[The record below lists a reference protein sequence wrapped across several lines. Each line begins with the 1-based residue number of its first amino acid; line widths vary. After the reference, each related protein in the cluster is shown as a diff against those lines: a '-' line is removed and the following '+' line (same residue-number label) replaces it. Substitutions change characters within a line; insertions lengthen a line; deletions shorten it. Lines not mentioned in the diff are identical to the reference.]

1 MPDDI
6 LIDRAAGQHEA
17 AWPVTFAGNPGL
29 YKSPVGK
36 ACDVAVLFL
45 SPWGID
51 ELSTRR
57 FFRIVAEHLS
67 EIGISSLRFDYPGTV
82 NAMEAHDAEIDVEAW
97 CRSAIDGAGTLRR
110 LSGARHIV
118 LFGFGLG
125 GAIALKVSR
134 DIQNLAGLAL
144 FAPVVAGRR
153 YLRELSLWSAMID
166 EGVGVPPR
174 LRDTAPGTIAG
185 LTMPKGII
193 DTLEALNLKTFPGTS
208 ADRIFFAR
216 RPDNDADRK
225 LRDQLVKNGADVRDF
240 EFTGYDRMV
249 QNPHGQRFPDGLVPG
264 FLDWMRDLPAAGEPV
279 QTPSPNPPSLE
290 ALTSGAIRETYV
302 RMGKHL
308 NLLGTLCE
316 PVSNATEVTVVLLST
331 AYDHQAGWGRS
342 SVELARRLAEKGIVS
357 LRFDS
362 AGVGDSPP
370 VSGRRLEVLYDE
382 AQIADVSVVKEF
394 LETIGRTGPALL
406 FGRCSGAYVAFRAA
420 AEDQRWSGC
429 IAVNPY
435 IFRWHGT
442 PPENIAR
449 SAPRPLAD
457 YSRKALR
464 VQTLS
469 RLFKGDIDVRAAL
482 RHIRVRVG
490 QRLSNLMA
498 PILGP
503 LMPNE
508 RLNRAVHSD
517 IARLSQRPGKSCI
530 VYSAG
535 DPGIESMKVHFGE
548 DGRKLA
554 AYPNVECRI
563 LPDTDHN
570 VTPRASRE
578 MLFTIVESTALALT
592 NSCDPQTDP
601 K

>member
-1 MPDDI
+1 MPDNAI
-6 LIDRAAGQHEA
+6 IDSAAHQHEA
-17 AWPVTFAGNPGL
+17 AWPVTFTGNPGL
-29 YKSPVGK
+29 FKPAKGQ
-36 ACDVAVLFL
+36 ARNVAVLFL

-57 FFRIVAEHLS
+57 FFRIVAEQLS
-67 EIGISSLRFDYPGTV
+67 EIGIASLRFDYPGTV
-82 NAMEAHDAEIDVEAW
+82 NAMEHPDEDIDVETW
-97 CRSAIDGAGTLRR
+97 CRAAIHGAAALRQ
-110 LSGARHIV
+110 LSGAQHAV

-134 DIQNLAGLAL
+134 DIHNLTGLAL
-144 FAPVVAGRR
+144 LAPVVAGRR
-153 YLRELSLWSAMID
+153 YLRELSLWSTMID
-166 EGVGVPPR
+166 EGVGVPPH

-185 LTMPKGII
+185 LTMPRGII
-193 DTLEALNLKTFPGTS
+193 DTLDTLNPKLLPDTS
-208 ADRIFFAR
+208 VSCIFLAR
-216 RPDNDADRK
+216 RPDNNADQQ
-225 LRDQLVKNGADVRDF
+225 LRDQLVTSGADVRDF
-240 EFTGYDRMV
+240 EFSGYDRMV
-249 QNPHGQRFPDGLVPG
+249 QNPHGQRFPDRLIPG
-264 FLDWMRDLPAAGEPV
+264 FLDWMRDLPATN
-279 QTPSPNPPSLE
+279 TPIETQLHNLSLPQ
-290 ALTSGAIRETYV
+290 ALTSGTIRETAV
-302 RMGKHL
+302 RMGV
-308 NLLGTLCE
+308 NLIGTLCE
-316 PVSNATEVTVVLLST
+316 PIANATDVTVVLLST

-370 VSGRRLEVLYDE
+370 VSDRRIEVLYDE
-382 AQIADVSVVKEF
+382 TQIADIAIARTF

-406 FGRCSGAYVAFRAA
+406 YGRCSGAYVAFRAA
-420 AEDQRWSGC
+420 AEDQRWAGC
-429 IAVNPY
+429 IAINPY

-457 YSRKALR
+457 YSRKAFRL
-464 VQTLS
+464 QTVS
-469 RLFKGDIDVRAAL
+469 RLLKGDIDVGAAV

-490 QRLSNLMA
+490 QRMSNLLA

-503 LMPNE
+503 LMPSE

-517 IARLSQRPGKSCI
+517 VAMLSQRQGKTCI

-535 DPGIESMKVHFGE
+535 DPGLDNMHVHFGE

-554 AYPNVECRI
+554 NYANVELHI

-570 VTPRASRE
+570 VTPRVSRE
-578 MLFTIVESTALALT
+578 MLYAIVERTALALT
-592 NSCDPQTDP
+592 TERTRDQ
-601 K
+601 